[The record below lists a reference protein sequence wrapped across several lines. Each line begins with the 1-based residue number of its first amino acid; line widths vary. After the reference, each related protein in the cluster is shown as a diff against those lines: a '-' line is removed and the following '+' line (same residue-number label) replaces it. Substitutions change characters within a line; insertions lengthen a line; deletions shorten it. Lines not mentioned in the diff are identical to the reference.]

1 MSSHDIAI
9 EQYDRID
16 DLIADKLRERQIK
29 IQTMVCQT
37 DLPDRL
43 PARLAAHTFWSLL
56 LLLLMLLGSVALA
69 VAVAFAFAVAVAVT
83 DIRLTRLI
91 RPIRLYKPLSLPFFC

>member
-43 PARLAAHTFWSLL
+43 PARLAVYTFWSLL
-56 LLLLMLLGSVALA
+56 RLLLMLGAVALA
-69 VAVAFAFAVAVAVT
+69 VAVAFAFAVVT
-83 DIRLTRLI
+83 L
-91 RPIRLYKPLSLPFFC
+91 

>member
-16 DLIADKLRERQIK
+16 DLIADKYRERQIK
-29 IQTMVCQT
+29 IQIMVCQT

-43 PARLAAHTFWSLL
+43 PARLAVYAFWSLL
-56 LLLLMLLGSVALA
+56 RLLLMLLGAVALA
-69 VAVAFAFAVAVAVT
+69 VAVAFAFAVAVAVAVAVADT
-83 DIRLTRLI
+83 FRMGGGSRKL
-91 RPIRLYKPLSLPFFC
+91 